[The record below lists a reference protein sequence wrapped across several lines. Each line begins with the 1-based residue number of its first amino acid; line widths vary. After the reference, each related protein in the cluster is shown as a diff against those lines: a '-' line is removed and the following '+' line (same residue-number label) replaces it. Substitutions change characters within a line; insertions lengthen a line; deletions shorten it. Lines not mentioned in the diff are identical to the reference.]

1 MVVAGPLFQPVR
13 GLLFALAFYPLREIL
28 FGRKNGW
35 LVLWWLLVALGILST
50 FGPAPGSVEGM
61 LYTVIP
67 IPQQMTGWLEVV
79 PQALLLSAIL
89 FYWVNHPEKRW
100 LNWLM
105 GAIFVLMLLLPALG
119 LLVS

>member
-1 MVVAGPLFQPVR
+1 
-13 GLLFALAFYPLREIL
+13 
-28 FGRKNGW
+28 
-35 LVLWWLLVALGILST
+35 VALGILST

-67 IPQQMTGWLEVV
+67 ISQQMTGWLEVV
-79 PQALLLSAIL
+79 PQALLLSVIL

-100 LNWLM
+100 LNWVM
-105 GAIFVLMLLLPALG
+105 GVIFVVVLLLPALG